1 VLRVGHEVSAAVLLT
16 DLRTGTRVDS
26 ALGVPAGAHSGLSV
40 RMRQREPGVGPDRPI
55 GHETAANP
63 PGTED
68 YLPPP
73 VQRGPGGG

>member
-1 VLRVGHEVSAAVLLT
+1 MKR
-16 DLRTGTRVDS
+16 
-26 ALGVPAGAHSGLSV
+26 
-40 RMRQREPGVGPDRPI
+40 REPGEGPDRPI
-55 GHETAANP
+55 GHETASNP